1 MLSKNSVLKKI
12 ENYTFYKKNF
22 INYDFWHA
30 KLNNIKFID
39 CNFSNCIF
47 SDAIFNKIIFKNC
60 EISHCNFQHA
70 SINNSKFQIKR
81 FRNNLIDDIK
91 VDNKSKLSNF
101 RLKNKIYKLKVVKSK
116 SLNKKEKSIFKA
128 LTTGPG
134 YIILKNYY
142 KKEIITKAN
151 KVIEKIVEKDK
162 KIKLN
167 AKVFERNKKLNQKWV
182 RSLLNLNPIFQH
194 LILPKIVDKVFSRL
208 LGEDY
213 ICGSY
218 SVNCLL
224 PGARGQ
230 NSHVDYPYWKFVAPG
245 KIFPYKNLKNFN
257 LNLQVATPLTEFT
270 KNNGSTAIVENSHK
284 MLKYPDY
291 NDLKKAKIKIV
302 KMKPG
307 SILIYNGLL
316 WHGSTPNFSKNKK
329 RYAIISQ
336 YMPGYIVPTENL
348 KKMTSESILKKN
360 KLLKK
365 LLGCNLKF
373 PISYNF

>member
-1 MLSKNSVLKKI
+1 MLSKNSVLKNI
-12 ENYTFYKKNF
+12 ENLTFHKKNF
-22 INYDFWHA
+22 IKYDFWHA
-30 KLNNIKFID
+30 KLKNIKFID
-39 CNFSNCIF
+39 CNFNNCIF
-47 SDAIFNKIIFKNC
+47 SDTIFNNTVLENC
-60 EISHCNFQHA
+60 EISNCNFQHA
-70 SINNSKFQIKR
+70 SISNSKFQIKR

-91 VDNKSKLSNF
+91 VDKKSKLSNF
-101 RLKNKIYKLKVVKSK
+101 KLKNKIYKPKIIKSN
-116 SLNKKEKSIFKA
+116 SLNKKEKSILKA

-134 YIILKNYY
+134 YIVLKKYY
-142 KKEIITKAN
+142 KKKSITKAYN
-151 KVIEKIVEKDK
+151 LIEKIVEKDK
-162 KIKLN
+162 KIKSN
-167 AKVFERNKKLNQKWV
+167 SKVFERNKKLNQKWV

-218 SVNCLL
+218 SANCLL

-270 KNNGSTAIVENSHK
+270 KNNGSTAIIENSHK
-284 MLKYPDY
+284 KMKYPDY

-316 WHGSTPNFSKNKK
+316 WHGSTPNFSQNKK

-336 YMPGYIVPTENL
+336 YMPSYIVPTENL
-348 KKMTSESILKKN
+348 KKMTSKNILKKN
-360 KLLKK
+360 KLLKR
-365 LLGCNLKF
+365 LLGYNLKF
-373 PISYNF
+373 PIKY